1 MDTLLTLIIA
11 FGVIA
16 TGICAI
22 LAASADRRQ
31 GQVTE
36 RQAQLAEQS
45 LAEHVQSLREQNER
59 AW

>member
-11 FGVIA
+11 LGGIA
-16 TGICAI
+16 AGICAI
-22 LAASADRRQ
+22 WAASAARRQ

-36 RQAQLAEQS
+36 RQARLTEQS
-45 LAEHVQSLREQNER
+45 RAEHVQSLREQNER